1 MHQDG
6 SSSSLKKKND
16 KLVSWKSPSQQVRIR
31 KLTLASILIADPK
44 ATLAERRF
52 IRSQP
57 SSDVK
62 RSMKAALIPTF
73 SGSWSRSANS
83 SSPLSAGIG
92 SEVAASVGGIEV
104 LAG

>member
-6 SSSSLKKKND
+6 SSSSLKKKIIRVMKIS
-16 KLVSWKSPSQQVRIR
+16 KLKQVLRVQ

-44 ATLAERRF
+44 ATLAGRRF

-83 SSPLSAGIG
+83 SSSLSTGIG